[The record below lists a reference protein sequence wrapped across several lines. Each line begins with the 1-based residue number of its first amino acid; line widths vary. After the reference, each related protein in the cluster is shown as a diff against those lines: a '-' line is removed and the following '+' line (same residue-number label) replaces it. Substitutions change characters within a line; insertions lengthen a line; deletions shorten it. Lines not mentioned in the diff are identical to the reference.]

1 LYVLTNSGFLSS
13 FYFYFFIFL
22 ILFFKHSYWDFQLD
36 EIWHEKVCEIVFI
49 SGRHPHLTHNF
60 CRIKLGLTQIL
71 RWYYSLSKIT

>member
-36 EIWHEKVCEIVFI
+36 EIWHEKVWKCVYKWETP
-49 SGRHPHLTHNF
+49 SSY
-60 CRIKLGLTQIL
+60 TQVL
-71 RWYYSLSKIT
+71 